1 MIRVMKGLF
10 PTCFRVAG
18 YTLLIL
24 SVFVPML
31 MYMFGMIT
39 SDAGFIYSKL
49 AAKAVIWISLFFI
62 FFAKT
67 VDEDEMTSSLRAKA
81 AKFALFL
88 WGIYYLIALG
98 MAAADLN
105 YQSSDNS
112 VGIYYMVMNVICFE
126 FLVQKRKIE
135 KKFGRKN

>member
-1 MIRVMKGLF
+1 MDFI
-10 PTCFRVAG
+10 
-18 YTLLIL
+18 
-24 SVFVPML
+24 VFH
-31 MYMFGMIT
+31 I
-39 SDAGFIYSKL
+39 
-49 AAKAVIWISLFFI
+49 
-62 FFAKT
+62 FAKT

-105 YQSSDNS
+105 YQSADNS